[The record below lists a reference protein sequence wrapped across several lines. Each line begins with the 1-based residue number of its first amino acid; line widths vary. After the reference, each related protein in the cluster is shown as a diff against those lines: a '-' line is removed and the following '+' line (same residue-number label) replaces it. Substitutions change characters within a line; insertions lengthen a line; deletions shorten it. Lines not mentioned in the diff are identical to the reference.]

1 MVKGLEGH
9 PNKAAITAEIAAI
22 NTDLIDKA
30 KTEYEANTDPTQE
43 VARYTAA
50 QNLLKQVETKY
61 KEALTKADT
70 EAKSKYE
77 TARDAAK
84 VKLTALDNA
93 EKQAVVGKEIAA
105 IKAKLDVAE
114 KRAGVQQYAE
124 AIALIAE
131 MDKACDEAEKLA
143 KQALELNKA
152 EKAAGDAAKNA
163 EKDPKAAIAAVEKL
177 HAQLKGHP
185 QAAVISAELD
195 SIHKKIEQA
204 KAAVGK

>member
-1 MVKGLEGH
+1 
-9 PNKAAITAEIAAI
+9 
-22 NTDLIDKA
+22 
-30 KTEYEANTDPTQE
+30 
-43 VARYTAA
+43 
-50 QNLLKQVETKY
+50 
-61 KEALTKADT
+61 
-70 EAKSKYE
+70 
-77 TARDAAK
+77 
-84 VKLTALDNA
+84 
-93 EKQAVVGKEIAA
+93 
-105 IKAKLDVAE
+105 
-114 KRAGVQQYAE
+114 
-124 AIALIAE
+124 